1 MLGTNTEQSCNGTV
15 PSSSLGPQLGVSGST
30 KIRLFCSSCNQ
41 EFTSTSELNEH
52 MERHNSEIEEA
63 LLQHTGMPP
72 SVTMTTSTSST
83 TQHQRSLNTVA
94 HTCMYCGMQF
104 REQNALM
111 SHQKTLV
118 YVKKRGL
125 ATSLI

>member
-15 PSSSLGPQLGVSGST
+15 QSSSLGPQLVVGGSS

-63 LLQHTGMPP
+63 LLQQTGLPA
-72 SVTMTTSTSST
+72 SVTMTTSTPST
-83 TQHQRSLNTVA
+83 TQQRSLTSVA

-104 REQNALM
+104 REQNSLIN
-111 SHQKTLV
+111 HQKTLV
-118 YVKKRGL
+118 Y
-125 ATSLI
+125 I